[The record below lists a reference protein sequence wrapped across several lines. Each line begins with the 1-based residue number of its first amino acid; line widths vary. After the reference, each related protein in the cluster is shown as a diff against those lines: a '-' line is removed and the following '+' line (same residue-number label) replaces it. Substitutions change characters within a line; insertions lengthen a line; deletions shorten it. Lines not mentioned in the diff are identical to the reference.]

1 VSSDRWLV
9 STLITIHLVAISVAS
24 LPDPRE
30 LSLVGSASRPTA
42 ADDALART
50 VTPTLDAAVAALAP
64 LEDRAFRLT
73 TPLRTLTRTYIQAG
87 LGQRWNMFSNPLT
100 ADQYVRVAHYV
111 ESSRQPGRIRV
122 FRELVLPGQRENR
135 ARLVHMFRDKAIIN
149 SLEAL
154 AFNRL
159 ETHDAARSSDLY
171 PVGAYF
177 GNRFKAA
184 YLAPDETVVRTEVWF
199 GAAPMPP
206 PGRRLTER
214 ALQQRWDVLQRYWDG
229 PDEAPPAGTP
239 PLQGT
244 LQGEADIAWRLDY
257 VQKP

>member
-1 VSSDRWLV
+1 
-9 STLITIHLVAISVAS
+9 
-24 LPDPRE
+24 
-30 LSLVGSASRPTA
+30 
-42 ADDALART
+42 
-50 VTPTLDAAVAALAP
+50 
-64 LEDRAFRLT
+64 
-73 TPLRTLTRTYIQAG
+73 
-87 LGQRWNMFSNPLT
+87 M
-100 ADQYVRVAHYV
+100 RVAHYV
-111 ESSRQPGRIRV
+111 ESSSQPGRIRV

-154 AFNRL
+154 AVNRL
-159 ETHDAARSSDLY
+159 ETHDAARSSDLD

-177 GNRFKAA
+177 GNRFKTA
-184 YLAPDETVVRTEVWF
+184 YLAPDETVMRTEVWF

-229 PDEAPPAGTP
+229 PDEAPLAGTP

-244 LQGEADIAWRLDY
+244 FQGEADIAWRLDY
-257 VQKP
+257 VQNR